1 MGRGYG
7 MQPLSRGLY
16 EVRLATSAEAVAAAQ
31 RLRYLAFRG
40 ARGRAEGEDR
50 DADAFDEH
58 AQHVLVQD
66 RASGA
71 LVATY
76 RVQMFDG
83 TTIAQSYAAQFYDLS
98 RLERFPAPMLEMGR
112 FCLDPSRHDPDIL
125 RLAWA
130 AMTQMVDAAGVG
142 LLFGCSSFAGA
153 DPARH
158 AAALGALTT
167 RTAPHRWRPGPRA
180 PERIALSGLAPP
192 GQPAAPRM
200 PPLLRTYLM
209 MGGWVSDHAVI
220 DRDLDTL
227 HVLTGVD
234 ISTIP
239 PARARALRLIAA
251 ESLG

>member
-1 MGRGYG
+1 

-16 EVRLATSAEAVAAAQ
+16 EVRLATSAESVAAAQ
-31 RLRYLAFRG
+31 RLRYLAFRA
-40 ARGRAEGEDR
+40 ARGSAAADHR
-50 DADAFDEH
+50 DADAFDDQ

-83 TTIAQSYAAQFYDLS
+83 ATLAQSYAAQFYDLS
-98 RLERFPAPMLEMGR
+98 RLARFPAQMLEMGR
-112 FCLDPSRHDPDIL
+112 FCLAPDRHDPDIL

-130 AMTQMVDAAGVG
+130 AMTRLVDAGGVG

-158 AAALGALTT
+158 TAALGALAA
-167 RTAPHRWRPGPRA
+167 RIAPECWRPGPRA
-180 PERIALSGLAPP
+180 PERVSLPDT
-192 GQPAAPRM
+192 AAPFAALPQI
-200 PPLLRTYLM
+200 PPLLRTYLS

-227 HVLTGVD
+227 HVLTGVE
-234 ISTIP
+234 IAAIP
-239 PARARALRLIAA
+239 PARARALRMIAA
-251 ESLG
+251 ESMG